1 MGRDK
6 AFIEIAGKPLIEAV
20 IAVAREV
27 SDEVILVAPDAQ
39 RLAHLGLPVLAEEA
53 PGQGPLEAM
62 RVGLDAI
69 SAPAAF
75 VLACDLPGL
84 SAPPLEKMR
93 TLLKDE
99 TDAIVP
105 RENDRDHPLC
115 ALYHKRCGKSFESS
129 LKDGERAVHR
139 ALASLQ
145 VLHPTGE
152 DLGAP
157 EGFFDNLNT
166 PEDLEATRK

>member
-1 MGRDK
+1 MGSDK
-6 AFIEIAGKPLIEAV
+6 AFIEIGGKELIERV
-20 IAVAREV
+20 IAVAREI

-84 SAPPLEKMR
+84 SAPPFEKMR
-93 TLLKDE
+93 TLLGE
-99 TDAIVP
+99 QTDAVVP
-105 RENDRDHPLC
+105 REGERDHPLC
-115 ALYHKRCGKSFESS
+115 ALYQKRCDKVFETS
-129 LKDGERAVHR
+129 LKNGERAVHR

-145 VLHPTGE
+145 VSHPTGE

-166 PEDLEATRK
+166 PEDVARISK